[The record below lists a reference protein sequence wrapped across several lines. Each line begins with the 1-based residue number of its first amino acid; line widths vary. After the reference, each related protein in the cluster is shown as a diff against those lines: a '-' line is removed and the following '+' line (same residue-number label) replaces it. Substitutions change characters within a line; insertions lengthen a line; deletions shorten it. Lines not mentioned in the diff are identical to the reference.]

1 MPNNVKRII
10 RQVIISAALIYL
22 GIQPLLERKGG
33 LSSTFVYIIGLVM
46 AFFFICIQ
54 TRFDYSWIYKLFGA
68 TLCSI
73 VMTIGM
79 QGGITDLKHMIISFP
94 FIALFIL
101 LAAGKHLFKNTDS
114 TS

>member
-1 MPNNVKRII
+1 
-10 RQVIISAALIYL
+10 
-22 GIQPLLERKGG
+22 
-33 LSSTFVYIIGLVM
+33 
-46 AFFFICIQ
+46 
-54 TRFDYSWIYKLFGA
+54 
-68 TLCSI
+68 
-73 VMTIGM
+73 MTIGM